1 MKLEDARKAYYDYSG
16 TLSSINRQLALSGI
30 AIVWFFIQPKNNV
43 NFNFGAFKWA
53 FIFFS
58 LALFFDL
65 VHYAIA
71 TASWGIYHRLKEKRI
86 QPKTEFKAPKCIN
99 WIPIG
104 ALVIKVFCTVIGYYL
119 LIHNTVL
126 GNAF

>member
-1 MKLEDARKAYYDYSG
+1 MRLEDARNAYYDYSG
-16 TLSSINRQLALSGI
+16 KLSNINRQLALSGI

-43 NFNFGAFKWA
+43 DFNFGAFKWA

-58 LALFFDL
+58 AALFLDL

-71 TASWGIYHRLKEKRI
+71 TASWGIYHRFKETRI
-86 QPKTEFKAPKCIN
+86 KPGIEFKAPKYIN

-104 ALVIKVFCTVIGYYL
+104 ALMFKVACTVIGYYL